1 MIVKEMKQETL
12 FLSIMEYNKEDNETI
27 VLLKGLKR
35 GNAQKLKWTLTQ
47 SGFIISYII
56 RLLNSSVGI

>member
-1 MIVKEMKQETL
+1 
-12 FLSIMEYNKEDNETI
+12 MEYNKEDNEAI